1 MTNIIHLLQN
11 LPDFCSLT
19 GASEQ
24 SIQDAE
30 ERLGVNFSTEYREYV
45 SSFGVASA
53 NGHELTGVCKPTRL
67 NVVNV
72 TLAEREVHSNVPANW
87 YVIEQANIDG
97 IVIWQAPSGEI
108 YQTTPNTNP
117 QLIYSS
123 LAEYISG

>member
-1 MTNIIHLLQN
+1 MTNIIQLLQG
-11 LPDFCSLT
+11 LPDFYSLT

-24 SIQDAE
+24 SIHDAE
-30 ERLGVNFSTEYREYV
+30 KNLGLAFSPEYREYV
-45 SSFGVASA
+45 AAFGVASA

-72 TLAEREVHSNVPANW
+72 TLAEREVHTNVSTDW

-108 YQTTPNTNP
+108 YQTMPNALP
-117 QLIYSS
+117 RQICSS
-123 LAEYISG
+123 LSEYISG

>member
-1 MTNIIHLLQN
+1 MANIIHLLQN
-11 LPDFCSLT
+11 LPDFYSLT

-24 SIQDAE
+24 GIQDAE
-30 ERLGVNFSTEYREYV
+30 EHLGLNFSTEYREYV

-108 YQTTPNTNP
+108 YQTTPNTTP